1 MLESAIQSKIVK
13 YLTAGGY
20 YNNKAIK
27 MSRDGFPDLLT
38 VKNGITYFFE
48 VKQPGGVVSPLQEI
62 TIAKLNQD
70 KQIAFV
76 VYSFE
81 EFKNIFEGL

>member
-1 MLESAIQSKIVK
+1 
-13 YLTAGGY
+13 
-20 YNNKAIK
+20 

-38 VKNGITYFFE
+38 VKNGTTYFIE
-48 VKQPGGVVSPLQEI
+48 VKQPGGVVSPIQQI
-62 TIAKLNQD
+62 TISKLNQH

-76 VYSFE
+76 VYSFD